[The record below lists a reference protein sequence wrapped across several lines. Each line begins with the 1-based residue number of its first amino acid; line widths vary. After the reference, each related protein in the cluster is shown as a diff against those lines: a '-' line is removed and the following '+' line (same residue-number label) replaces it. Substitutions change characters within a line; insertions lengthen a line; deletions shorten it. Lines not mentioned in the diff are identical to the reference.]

1 MSGNKKLIL
10 GLVPLGIVAC
20 LPLTSCSRLAAKVNV
35 EPQDSVPV
43 RAALAI
49 SQDVPVEVSA
59 VGNVEAIE
67 SVEVKSR
74 IAGQIKS
81 VAFAEGQNVA
91 KGQLLFTIDPDALER
106 QAAEQRA
113 ELERDAAVE
122 QQAQAVVARDKA
134 SQKQSQSEA
143 DIAQK
148 LGTLGVISGQ
158 RVNQLVTTSDTATAA
173 LRADEAA
180 VKAAIGTTNA
190 DRARLNQTQ
199 LQLNYANVVAPMAGR
214 AGAAMVKAG
223 NMVRESDTTL
233 VTLLQLAPI
242 RVSFGVP
249 EQILPEVQ
257 RLNSGGPLT
266 VEAGNSEGS
275 NHEGHLVFIDNAVDA
290 TTGTIRLKAEFP
302 NADGALWPG
311 QFVNVR
317 LRLRMEP
324 GKTLVPQS
332 AVQDGLDGKYV
343 WRVTSG
349 MVAMAPVTVSRI
361 YRPESGPAQAIVG
374 SGINPGD
381 TVVTEGQLRLTP
393 GARVSL
399 LNTPRAPASLS
410 TDPRS
415 SPRNDAP

>member
-43 RAALAI
+43 RAALAV

-158 RVNQLVTTSDTATAA
+158 RVNQLVTTSDTSTAV

-399 LNTPRAPASLS
+399 LNTPRAQTPQS

-415 SPRNDAP
+415 SPRSDAP

>member
-43 RAALAI
+43 RAALAV

-81 VAFAEGQNVA
+81 VAFGEGQNVA

-399 LNTPRAPASLS
+399 LNTPRAQTPQS

-415 SPRNDAP
+415 SPRSDAP

>member
-91 KGQLLFTIDPDALER
+91 KGQLLFTIDPDTLER

-399 LNTPRAPASLS
+399 LNTPRAQTPQS

-415 SPRNDAP
+415 SPRSDAP